1 MKFGLFGMNVTGG
14 LVMTKNPQW
23 KPTLEK
29 IAERLQMVEKSLP
42 CRLARS
48 FDRCFNGDS
57 PQVMPKKRMS
67 ARIGTLIIKGVMAA
81 TVSESVKVKRLL
93 TG

>member
-1 MKFGLFGMNVTGG
+1 MVFNVVTTGLSSLGSRD
-14 LVMTKNPQW
+14 K
-23 KPTLEK
+23 
-29 IAERLQMVEKSLP
+29 AMVEKSLP